1 MPMDMKAKIGE
12 TLSQL
17 LCRKPLDKITVK
29 ELVDTCGI
37 SRQTF
42 YYHFQDIMDV
52 VEWNQRQSLRQAIEA
67 SLAAPTG
74 RDAIRGIVSE
84 SVKRREQIR
93 QLLSSQRG
101 REIEQLLCKVSG
113 ANDILLA
120 YINSRVG
127 QLDEERRQLQTE
139 AERLAHQE
147 GTAAILNPAQL
158 WTKASFAQKQAVA
171 DALIEIIKVADGEI
185 EIVWKI

>member
-101 REIEQLLCKVSG
+101 REIEQL
-113 ANDILLA
+113 
-120 YINSRVG
+120 VG
-127 QLDEERRQLQTE
+127 MMLTGLENKHLDEDLLTDQML
-139 AERLAHQE
+139 RLLSGEISLH
-147 GTAAILNPAQL
+147 P
-158 WTKASFAQKQAVA
+158 A
-171 DALIEIIKVADGEI
+171 DAGADGA
-185 EIVWKI
+185 K

>member
-74 RDAIRGIVSE
+74 RDAIRGIVAE
-84 SVKRREQIR
+84 TVKRREQIR
-93 QLLSSQRG
+93 QMLSFQRG
-101 REIEQLLCKVSG
+101 REIEQLLVKAVSTYLREM
-113 ANDILLA
+113 LLVKA
-120 YINSRVG
+120 PGFTLPPADVEAALCFYACGMVG
-127 QLDEERRQLQTE
+127 MMLAGLENKHLDEELLADQML
-139 AERLAHQE
+139 RLLSGE
-147 GTAAILNPAQL
+147 ISLRP
-158 WTKASFAQKQAVA
+158 A
-171 DALIEIIKVADGEI
+171 DAGADGT
-185 EIVWKI
+185 K